1 MLTDTDTGQYLL
13 SIIENNQE
21 LCNIILSPAPANL
34 LVKVLISN
42 ATVWRILLQI
52 ADYTE
57 GEVEGGGGAGLPCVS
72 SKYLQVPAE
81 NLAGWSGLGMSP
93 LIS

>member
-1 MLTDTDTGQYLL
+1 MDDGRACQDYL
-13 SIIENNQE
+13 
-21 LCNIILSPAPANL
+21 
-34 LVKVLISN
+34 
-42 ATVWRILLQI
+42 
-52 ADYTE
+52 